1 MEVTAKGGAT
11 MERMMRIARGTGKVI
26 LALLGVALMPILIW
40 VALGVVVYQKMRQR
54 QVQRKPVPT
63 IGQILVR
70 AGKSAGQRQGY

>member
-1 MEVTAKGGAT
+1 

-54 QVQRKPVPT
+54 QVQRKPVPRHRW
-63 IGQILVR
+63 QVEHYPSKKR
-70 AGKSAGQRQGY
+70 EA